1 MSYDGTVRTS
11 EVFVPL
17 TEKYILM
24 TYFRRDMSL
33 STQSKHSHLE
43 NKGPLNQRLLQRERS
58 SKAFTILS
66 SMLALALTLAP
77 TVLPAEA
84 ADNDIDQGGR
94 FWVSI
99 VSMKFFARRLCQPL
113 LKTHL
118 WREVPRILLE
128 TIVATAKLRSSPFP
142 WSRMDDWSSGL
153 PTYSLFA
160 QAIS

>member
-66 SMLALALTLAP
+66 SMLALALTLAS
-77 TVLPAEA
+77 TVLTAEA
-84 ADNDIDQGGR
+84 ADSDIDQGGGYFPPPR
-94 FWVSI
+94 
-99 VSMKFFARRLCQPL
+99 ARTDTRWDGWP
-113 LKTHL
+113 
-118 WREVPRILLE
+118 
-128 TIVATAKLRSSPFP
+128 A
-142 WSRMDDWSSGL
+142 
-153 PTYSLFA
+153 Y
-160 QAIS
+160 